1 MRHGKKRS
9 IDAPYETL
17 SDIAIGSLGVFII
30 LVVVLVTIST
40 LHSSGTSDVF
50 EKIKNENDFFES
62 EIIVT
67 KKESANYKSNNYA
80 KKEIRVLRKQYDK
93 SKNKLN
99 RMEEKLF
106 AEKEALRKKA
116 EEFGEVNYGK

>member
-50 EKIKNENDFFES
+50 EKIKNENDQKRELQKFQL
-62 EIIVT
+62 
-67 KKESANYKSNNYA
+67 KELTLLL
-80 KKEIRVLRKQYDK
+80 E
-93 SKNKLN
+93 
-99 RMEEKLF
+99 
-106 AEKEALRKKA
+106 
-116 EEFGEVNYGK
+116 